1 MPIKRLPPYLSTLHF
16 QSGLIE
22 TYIRIILL
30 SQVWAG
36 NNQCDYY
43 EWDDCKLVTKLVKF
57 EEPYISCK
65 EEGVIPFPKL
75 ENVTKWTNLE
85 NETCEIVNC
94 VQCVPKIENICKE
107 INVTKTYQVIN
118 ETCAM
123 VENMVP
129 NQDFEHIERCF
140 FKPNTIGGMYLTL
153 LGSGSEWQKNRRNV

>member
-1 MPIKRLPPYLSTLHF
+1 
-16 QSGLIE
+16 
-22 TYIRIILL
+22 
-30 SQVWAG
+30 
-36 NNQCDYY
+36 
-43 EWDDCKLVTKLVKF
+43 VTKLVKF

-75 ENVTKWTNLE
+75 ENFTKWTNLE

-129 NQDFEHIERCF
+129 NQEFEHIERCF

-153 LGSGSEWQKNRRNV
+153 GSGSEWQKNRRNV

>member
-1 MPIKRLPPYLSTLHF
+1 M
-16 QSGLIE
+16 
-22 TYIRIILL
+22 

-107 INVTKTYQVIN
+107 INVTKTYQ
-118 ETCAM
+118 ETNCENCAI
-123 VENMVP
+123 VENLVP
-129 NQDFEHIERCF
+129 QQDFEHIERCF
-140 FKPNTIGGMYLTL
+140 FDQNLTGL
-153 LGSGSEWQKNRRNV
+153 CFRFFVNPLKFT

>member
-1 MPIKRLPPYLSTLHF
+1 M
-16 QSGLIE
+16 
-22 TYIRIILL
+22 

-118 ETCAM
+118 ENCAM

-129 NQDFEHIERCF
+129 QQDFEHIERCF
-140 FKPNTIGGMYLTL
+140 FNQSK
-153 LGSGSEWQKNRRNV
+153 

>member
-1 MPIKRLPPYLSTLHF
+1 M
-16 QSGLIE
+16 
-22 TYIRIILL
+22 

-153 LGSGSEWQKNRRNV
+153 LGSGSEWQKNRRI